1 MSAQHEIADSNGALV
16 AWSGLVAGQAL
27 VNFGGDLFGDVPED
41 RIYRYSNAA
50 LALLQF
56 GVILAVVLVIA
67 KRGGPREALAL
78 GSPTS
83 WKRAAAIGAFLVVGM
98 MALFAVLGPLLQAG
112 DAQKLAPEWDPNRVV
127 PFAINATVIAL
138 VSPVVEEL
146 TYRGLGFTVLRRFG
160 PAYAIVVT
168 GTMFALGPRP
178 RRAVADRRRLRAWL
192 GVPPQPYG
200 QHPSRNHSAR
210 AVQHNRSSRS
220 RAGLVNP
227 PWISWTAAESLRVL
241 TQSRLRI
248 ARKGSVVVRRRP
260 DPTTIDATRRALP
273 STGHRRSLNHW
284 RSNAQGSREGVAR
297 WTSHCPVQA
306 YPSNAGTVGAPTRP
320 LTPDTR

>member
-83 WKRAAAIGAFLVVGM
+83 WKRAAAIGAFLVVGL

-168 GTMFALGPRP
+168 GTMFALGH
-178 RRAVADRRRLRAWL
+178 ALVALLPTAAAFGL
-192 GVPPQPYG
+192 GLAYL
-200 QHPSRNHSAR
+200 
-210 AVQHNRSSRS
+210 RS
-220 RAGLVNP
+220 RTGSIHPGIILH
-227 PWISWTAAESLRVL
+227 VL
-241 TQSRLRI
+241 FNTIGVL
-248 ARKGSVVVRRRP
+248 AVVL
-260 DPTTIDATRRALP
+260 A
-273 STGHRRSLNHW
+273 S
-284 RSNAQGSREGVAR
+284 
-297 WTSHCPVQA
+297 
-306 YPSNAGTVGAPTRP
+306 
-320 LTPDTR
+320 